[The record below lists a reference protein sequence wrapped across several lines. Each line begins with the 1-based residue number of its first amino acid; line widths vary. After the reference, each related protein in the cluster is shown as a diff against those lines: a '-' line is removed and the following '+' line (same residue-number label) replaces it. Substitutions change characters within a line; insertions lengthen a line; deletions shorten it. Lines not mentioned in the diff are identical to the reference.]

1 MPSLIAKKLDIM
13 PIKMEIGKTMKN
25 NSMTIALPSPPSKIY
40 EIKRLNTVLVIAIKE
55 R

>member
-13 PIKMEIGKTMKN
+13 PIKMEIGKSIKN
-25 NSMTIALPSPPSKIY
+25 NSMTITLPSPPSKTY
-40 EIKRLNTVLVIAIKE
+40 ETKRLNTVLATAINE